1 MVGGYFTERAGG
13 QTSRARR
20 RRALG
25 AWCAAQGCVRVLLH
39 IDERILCYFV
49 WSPCRRLS
57 VCVSQSVSLSRCVLH
72 VDACRGVSREHGLP
86 GPLILVDEDKFLA
99 ELLDVIFDLLELRFK
114 FLLAFLF
121 GRRV

>member
-1 MVGGYFTERAGG
+1 MPG
-13 QTSRARR
+13 ARR
-20 RRALG
+20 G
-25 AWCAAQGCVRVLLH
+25 AVCVCCFILMSVYYVVLFGPRVGV
-39 IDERILCYFV
+39 C
-49 WSPCRRLS
+49 LS
-57 VCVSQSVSLSRCVLH
+57 VSVSLSVCPVVSVLH
-72 VDACRGVSREHGLP
+72 FDACRGVSREHGLP